1 MVVLRVC
8 YKSGVRF
15 HDRYYVSRHI
25 PLAAS
30 VFEPLGG
37 KSGEM
42 VRVTATPDGSRPPY
56 QVVFSIYFDSQAQL
70 QQALQSPRMPEVL
83 GDMANYYDGTP
94 DILIGEVVALGTAH

>member
-15 HDRYYVSRHI
+15 DERYYVTKHI

-37 KSGEM
+37 KRGEL
-42 VRVTATPDGSRPPY
+42 VRVTATPDGSRAPY
-56 QVVFSIYFDSQAQL
+56 QAVFSIYFDSPAQA

-83 GDMANYYDGTP
+83 GDIANYYDGTP
-94 DILIGEVVALGTAH
+94 DILIGEVVPFGATS